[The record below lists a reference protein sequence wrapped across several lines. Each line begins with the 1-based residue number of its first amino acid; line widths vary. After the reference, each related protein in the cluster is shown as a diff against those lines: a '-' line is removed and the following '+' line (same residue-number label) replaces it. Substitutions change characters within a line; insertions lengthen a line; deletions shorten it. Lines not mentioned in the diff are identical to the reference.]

1 MKLTVVPLIACTA
14 LLTSASPLRVIVVSK
29 HDGGDNGAAFI
40 PHVGPTAHLVP
51 PQAMPCGNHN
61 PQGIRAKVSSLTN
74 SIKIA
79 FGFRVEEHKKLEI
92 DIEKYRTPPFIGTP
106 SPLDAVAD
114 KDFDPTTDPA
124 AARLLELIS
133 PIAARPRPGHAVA
146 VSVVPEPQRLSGQRH
161 RLHHLHHP
169 HHPHAFHRAQSFL
182 GRVHFA
188 LLSLGPWEGR
198 AVAFVLGCGI
208 GVLLRMVYVLL
219 LVSYRFMFRSPRSS
233 AEEDEYTL
241 LEHEDEL
248 DAEEIFVAPP
258 MYTYPVDEKVVPK
271 PEPIPVP
278 VPVAVKNVQTEADE

>member
-29 HDGGDNGAAFI
+29 HDGGDNGAAFL

-61 PQGIRAKVSSLTN
+61 QGIRAKVSSLTN

-79 FGFRVEEHKKLEI
+79 FGFRVEEHKKLE
-92 DIEKYRTPPFIGTP
+92 F
-106 SPLDAVAD
+106 D

-133 PIAARPRPGHAVA
+133 PIAAQSWPPGHAVTISPIAAQPRPHAIA
-146 VSVVPEPQRLSGQRH
+146 VSVPEPQRLSGQRH

-258 MYTYPVDEKVVPK
+258 MYTYPVDEKVVPA